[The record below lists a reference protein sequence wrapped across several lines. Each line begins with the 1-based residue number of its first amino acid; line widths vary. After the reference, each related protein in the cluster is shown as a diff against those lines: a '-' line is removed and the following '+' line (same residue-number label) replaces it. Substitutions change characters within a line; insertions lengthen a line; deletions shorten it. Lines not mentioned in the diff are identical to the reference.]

1 MITEENKFF
10 GQNHNSFLQATQ
22 DFIEVCPKCKRTN
35 ISSRQRKTPKYHC
48 QDCKNEFDNPKAKI
62 VYITQKQRKEFGKQ
76 YSNPDY

>member
-1 MITEENKFF
+1 LIIEVNQFVERNY
-10 GQNHNSFLQATQ
+10 NSFLQTTQ
-22 DFIEVCPKCKRTN
+22 NFIEVCPKCKRKN
-35 ISSRQRKTPKYHC
+35 ISSRQRKTPKYLC